1 MSRRLSTTAL
11 PEDARRK
18 VGFSQLK
25 TLKELAP
32 YLWPPGRWDVRLR
45 VILALASLM
54 LAKVITVLVPFAYKH
69 AVDALTRNGGER
81 ASLWTV
87 PVFLVVAYGVG
98 RILMVG
104 FTQLRDWLFAEVSQ
118 GAVRRVADIAFR
130 HLHRLSLR
138 FHLERHTGAL
148 SRVIERGTRG
158 IEVILRFA
166 LFSSFPTALEI
177 LLVLAVMLRRFD
189 WRYALVVLITIMA
202 YVAFTYSVTEWR
214 TRIRREMNAA
224 DQEASGKAV
233 DSLLNY
239 ETVKYFNNEE
249 HEARRHDAAMARYE
263 KMAVTTSKSL
273 AFLNFGQAFIF
284 SLGLTALMILA
295 AKDVEAGRA
304 TVGDF
309 VMVNALLIQLSIP
322 LNFLGSVYR
331 EIKQG
336 LIDIEAMFELL
347 HQPPEIVD
355 RPGAPDLEVSAGE
368 VRFEG
373 VHFSYDP
380 EREILK
386 GVSFVVPPGKKV
398 ALVGPSGAGKST
410 ISRLL
415 FRFYDPTKGRI
426 LIDGQDIRAVT
437 QASVRRA
444 IGIVPQDTVLFNDT
458 IGYNIRYGRI
468 NASNEEMIEAAK
480 AAQIHDFIMSLP
492 KKYDT
497 LVGERGLK
505 LSGGEKQRV
514 AIARTILKDPPILVL
529 DEATSALDTM
539 TEREIQRELNLVSE
553 NRSTLVIA
561 HRLSTIA
568 DADEILVL
576 VDGRI
581 SERGTHA
588 ALLEKGGIYAR
599 MWQRQQEADAARERL
614 RAVAEE
620 DGLVSGTTSDT
631 DIRQE

>member
-1 MSRRLSTTAL
+1 MSRRASTTAL

-32 YLWPPGRWDVRLR
+32 YLWPPGRWDVRMR

-54 LAKVITVLVPFAYKH
+54 LAKVITVLVPFAYKY
-69 AVDALTRNGGER
+69 AVDALTHGGKER
-81 ASLWTV
+81 ASLWAV
-87 PVFLVVAYGVG
+87 PVFLVIAYGVG

-118 GAVRRVADIAFR
+118 GAVRRIADIAFR
-130 HLHRLSLR
+130 HLHKLSLR

-177 LLVLAVMLRRFD
+177 LLVLAVMLQRFD
-189 WRYALVVLITIMA
+189 WRYALVVLITITA

-304 TVGDF
+304 SVGDF

-355 RPGAPDLEVSAGE
+355 RPGAPDLEVTAGE
-368 VRFEG
+368 VRFED

-426 LIDGQDIRAVT
+426 LIDGQDIREVT

-468 NASNEEMIEAAK
+468 DASDEDMIEAAK
-480 AAQIHDFIMSLP
+480 AAQIHDFVMSLP

-581 SERGTHA
+581 VERGTHA
-588 ALLEKGGIYAR
+588 TLLEKGGVYAR
-599 MWQRQQEADAARERL
+599 MWQRQQEADAAREKL
-614 RAVAEE
+614 REVAEE
-620 DGLVSGTTSDT
+620 NNFTSK
-631 DIRQE
+631 

>member
-284 SLGLTALMILA
+284 SVGLTALMILA
-295 AKDVEAGRA
+295 AKDAEGGRA

-581 SERGTHA
+581 AERGTHA